1 MKTFLTRSKSKL
13 GASAI
18 LLLALVTV
26 AAHAETKPVA
36 EVTGIQGT
44 VFVVTPDGATRTLKN
59 SDHIELKSEI
69 MVDEGSSI
77 SLNDYYDAT
86 YHLAGGSHVKFFDK
100 SVQLKRGKT
109 WIQSQ
114 SARHPLNLTTAN
126 GHVNFWKGEF
136 ISTFDQSTSRS
147 QFLVV
152 NGEVE
157 VSNILDQ
164 NMKYSVP
171 AGSFTLVDPEVE
183 NGSPRAPTKVGLSSL
198 NTALAEF
205 KAFPAKQDSSSP
217 ERTVASVEEKK
228 EPVPE
233 ITVPKKGEIIFMK
246 SGRLPASVRGSAHT
260 YFKKKV
266 SVKKVE
272 LTSAPIKFYGV
283 NKTEEKAVAPR
294 VPASVAPVQLPK
306 RDAPIVKI
314 DPEFTDTLKKQEV
327 EQPKH
332 PKELDRLI
340 EDLKSY

>member
-1 MKTFLTRSKSKL
+1 MKTFLTRSKS
-13 GASAI
+13 SI
-18 LLLALVTV
+18 FLLALVTV

-36 EVTGIQGT
+36 QVTGIQGT
-44 VFVVTPDGATRTLKN
+44 VFVVTPDGATKTLKN
-59 SDHIELKSEI
+59 NDHIELKSDI

-77 SLNDYYDAT
+77 TLNDYYDAT
-86 YHLAGGSHVKFFDK
+86 YSLAGGSHVKFFDK

-126 GHVNFWKGEF
+126 GQVNFWKGEF
-136 ISTFDQSTSRS
+136 ISTFDQATSRS

-198 NTALAEF
+198 NSALAEF
-205 KAFPAKQDSSSP
+205 KAIPMKKETATP
-217 ERTVASVEEKK
+217 ERSVASVEEKK

-246 SGRLPASVRGSAHT
+246 SGRLPASVESSAHA

-266 SVKKVE
+266 SWKKDE
-272 LTSAPIKFYGV
+272 LASAPIKFYGV
-283 NKTEEKAVAPR
+283 HKTEVKAEAPR
-294 VPASVAPVQLPK
+294 VPASVAPVQMPK
-306 RDAPIVKI
+306 KEAPVIKI
-314 DPEFTDTLKKQEV
+314 DPEFTDTLKKQER